1 MADTIETLTSTK
13 IPRKRENLFYAVIFN
28 IALPIFILSKTN
40 GLFGPTKSLLIAIFF
55 PIGYAIFD
63 FYRRKQINPLSVIGV
78 VSLLLKGT
86 FALFKLDGVLFALQE
101 AAMPTFV
108 GLFAIASIKF
118 RKPLVNYFIYNET
131 VFNIEKLEQKLV
143 ENQNSISFYR
153 LLKQLTWLF
162 GITFLLGG
170 VLNYFLA
177 LNIIVSPAGTSA
189 FNQELA
195 HMIFL
200 SYIVVVVPKL
210 IITAFGLWWL
220 IHNIKKLTGL
230 PLNDIWQASPQL

>member
-1 MADTIETLTSTK
+1 MSDTPEPVLLSK
-13 IPRKRENLFYAVIFN
+13 IPRKRENLFYSVIFN
-28 IALPIFILSKTN
+28 IGLPIFILSKTN
-40 GLFGPTKSLLIAIFF
+40 GIFGPTKSLLIAIFF
-55 PIGYAIFD
+55 PIGYAFFD
-63 FYRRKQINPLSVIGV
+63 FYRRRQINPLSVIGV
-78 VSLLLKGT
+78 VSLILKGT

-118 RKPLVNYFIYNET
+118 GKPLINYFIYNENI
-131 VFNIEKLEQKLV
+131 FNIEKLEQKLI
-143 ENQNSISFYR
+143 ENQNSTSFSR
-153 LLKQLTWLF
+153 LLQQLTWIF
-162 GITFLLGG
+162 ACTFLLGG

-177 LNIIVSPAGTSA
+177 LNIIVSPAGTQA

-200 SYIVVVVPKL
+200 SYIIVVVPKL

-220 IHNIKKLTGL
+220 VHNIKKLTGL
-230 PLNDIWQASPQL
+230 QLNDIWQAAP